1 MKLNISYPTTGA
13 QKLIEVEDDRKL
25 RAFFD
30 KRISHEVEGD
40 NLGDDFKG
48 YIFRIS
54 GGNDKQGFAMMQ
66 GVLTQNRVRVLMQKG
81 MPGYRPRK
89 RGERKR
95 KSVRGAIVSN
105 ELSVMNLVVVKKGEK
120 DIPGLTDVQKPRRL
134 GPKRATRIRKLFN
147 LDKKDDVR
155 PYVVK
160 REIKKDGK
168 KPYFKSP
175 KVQRLVTPQRLQRK
189 RAQIAVKRQRS
200 EATKKQAEEYNVL
213 LAKRYKEAR
222 DKRAAKLGAARQLS
236 RKESEKKAEAKAAE
250 QKKDAQPKVAAKKE
264 STKKEGAKKEQKPKK
279 EGAKKEGAKKEQKPK
294 AEKAKKEQKPKAAEP
309 KKA

>member
-66 GVLTQNRVRVLMQKG
+66 GVLTQNRVRVLMQEG

-95 KSVRGAIVSN
+95 KSVRGAIVSG

-200 EATKKQAEEYNVL
+200 EATKKQAEEFNVL

-236 RKESEKKAEAKAAE
+236 RKESERKSEAKAAE
-250 QKKDAQPKVAAKKE
+250 QKKDAQPKAAAKKE
-264 STKKEGAKKEQKPKK
+264 STKKEQKPKK
-279 EGAKKEGAKKEQKPK
+279 EGGKKEGAKKEQKPK